1 MSILKAGF
9 KFIIQQAGFEVT
21 LISNLNGS
29 SYTVRMAKA
38 NRDRKLDALE
48 ETTYQG
54 NEFVVTV
61 DDLEAVSYPLPPRRG
76 DQIENADFGTNSV
89 TEVVPQVT
97 LGEVIGYRL
106 RVG

>member
-1 MSILKAGF
+1 MSRLESQIIEDELVKGF
-9 KFIIQQAGFEVT
+9 
-21 LISNLNGS
+21 
-29 SYTVRMAKA
+29 
-38 NRDRKLDALE
+38 DALE